1 MMEMKRTLRRASY
14 VLGLGFVCTMLSLA
28 PVTEI
33 AHAKKGGYTGPGVNQ
48 GGYTGP
54 GPKVISIRDAGNQA
68 DDTWVTLQGTI
79 VNRMG
84 DDKYTFQ
91 DSSGTGI
98 VEIERKAWRGLQV
111 GADDVVQLL
120 VKVDKDW
127 GSVELEVE
135 TVKIVGK

>member
-1 MMEMKRTLRRASY
+1 MEKKKNSHRLSS
-14 VLGLGFVCTMLSLA
+14 VLGACFICALFSTAPLA
-28 PVTEI
+28 G
-33 AHAKKGGYTGPGVNQ
+33 AAYAAQGGYTGPGATH

-54 GPKVISIRDAGNQA
+54 GPKVIGIKSAGNQA

-79 VNRMG
+79 INRMG

-98 VEIERKAWRGLQV
+98 VEIERKAWRGQQV
-111 GADDVVQLL
+111 GANDTVQLL

-135 TVKIVGK
+135 SVKVIGK